1 MEWGRLEKF
10 REVWRGSAAIRN
22 EGRRGSRRGI
32 VKEHR
37 FENSIAERY
46 KLHVEKIGHAECNA
60 VEAAGRQTYRGMLV
74 MMSLAKHH
82 VQLHYLPISS
92 VLSHQ
97 ILSWDASTGS

>member
-1 MEWGRLEKF
+1 M
-10 REVWRGSAAIRN
+10 WRGSAAIRN
-22 EGRRGSRRGI
+22 EGKRGLRRGI

-37 FENSIAERY
+37 FENGIGERY
-46 KLHVEKIGHAECNA
+46 KLHVEKIGHAECDA
-60 VEAAGRQTYRGMLV
+60 VEGAGRQTYRGMLV